1 MPQIAL
7 VKPRKKFLFIHTILS
22 EYLLADLFIHY
33 YVPGTM
39 LDTGREKWIEH
50 GLHLRGSQIRVG
62 DEHIPTIKTK

>member
-39 LDTGREKWIEH
+39 LDTGREK
-50 GLHLRGSQIRVG
+50 
-62 DEHIPTIKTK
+62 